1 MGSRPRLRAAAASR
15 LVGTRHLAHGRIIS
29 GTALAAVCCRRFVL
43 SAFVVFAFR
52 ILQAV
57 SMGSR
62 PRLRAAAASRLDCVG
77 HWHPLCGANNI
88 PQAGT
93 VSGKALAA
101 GSSGVSRPA
110 GCFHGLTPTATCCRR
125 FAAGL
130 RFVVSAF
137 RVLQSA
143 FRDVGVSCH
152 AGWFHGLT
160 PTATCCRRFAAG
172 LSWACRTPRGW
183 SAPDISTTAAW
194 LAALRL
200 PPLRSA
206 LRAVGASCSRHFACR
221 RFVPRF
227 VQSALRTVGLRAVGA
242 SLCLFLLRRPGP
254 SVDSSRRC
262 YVAGFQTSVSRWV
275 KLGP

>member
-1 MGSRPRLRAAAASR
+1 MGLRPRLRAAAASR
-15 LVGTRHLAHGRIIS
+15 LVDTRHLAHGRIINGS
-29 GTALAAVCCRRFVL
+29 ALAAVCCR
-43 SAFVVFAFR
+43 
-52 ILQAV
+52 
-57 SMGSR
+57 
-62 PRLRAAAASRLDCVG
+62 
-77 HWHPLCGANNI
+77 
-88 PQAGT
+88 
-93 VSGKALAA
+93 
-101 GSSGVSRPA
+101 
-110 GCFHGLTPTATCCRR
+110 
-125 FAAGL
+125 

-206 LRAVGASCSRHFACR
+206 LRAVGASCSRHFAYRRFVPRFVQSAFRAVGTLLAAASFRASCSRRFVQSALRAVGASCSRHFACR

-227 VQSALRTVGLRAVGA
+227 VQSAFRTVGVSYCRRFVLSVRRCASFCCVVPGRPLIRRVGA
-242 SLCLFLLRRPGP
+242 TSP
-254 SVDSSRRC
+254 DS
-262 YVAGFQTSVSRWV
+262 
-275 KLGP
+275 KPP